1 MASKPR
7 RSDEETMI
15 IIKRR
20 KGGHHDDH
28 HGGAWK
34 IAFADFMTAMMALF
48 LVLWLINVTSEEQKK
63 GIANYFNPIAMD
75 TSSASDGALAGQE
88 VSKDGAETGD
98 VKSGQKAEQDAGET
112 TSTKEKPKS
121 AEEVAE
127 EERKAAEA
135 KAEQDLLDA
144 AHKEI
149 TERISASIDLKM
161 LAENLIIENTD
172 EGLRIQITDKGKVSM
187 FAVGSAKMNEQG
199 AKLVGIIG
207 DAIRNLPNRVSITG
221 HTDGL
226 AFSRADG
233 YGNWELS
240 SDRANA
246 ARRGVM
252 AAGVDVAR
260 VARVEGL
267 ADRDHLFP
275 GEPSDPRNRRVSIT
289 ILRKGAAREAAR
301 D

>member
-7 RSDEETMI
+7 RTDEATMI
-15 IIKRR
+15 ILKRR

-48 LVLWLINVTSEEQKK
+48 LVLWLINVTSDEQKK

-75 TSSASDGALAGQE
+75 TNSASDGALAGQE

-112 TSTKEKPKS
+112 ERTAEKPKTP
-121 AEEVAE
+121 EQIAE
-127 EERKAAEA
+127 EERRKAEEQ
-135 KAEQDLLDA
+135 AEQDLLESA
-144 AHKEI
+144 QKEI
-149 TERISASIDLKM
+149 QERISASIDLKM
-161 LAENLIIENTD
+161 LAENLIIENTE

-207 DAIRNLPNRVSITG
+207 DAIRNLSNRVSITG

-240 SDRANA
+240 SERANA
-246 ARRGVM
+246 ARRGLTT
-252 AAGVDVAR
+252 AGVAEAR
-260 VARVEGL
+260 LARVEGV
-267 ADRDHLFP
+267 ADRSHLFP
-275 GEPSDPRNRRVSIT
+275 DEPDDPRNRRVSIT
-289 ILRKGAAREAAR
+289 ILRKGALRN
-301 D
+301 

>member
-7 RSDEETMI
+7 RTDEATMI
-15 IIKRR
+15 ILKRR

-48 LVLWLINVTSEEQKK
+48 LVLWLINVTSDEQKK

-75 TSSASDGALAGQE
+75 TNSASDGALAGQE

-98 VKSGQKAEQDAGET
+98 VKSGQKAEQDLLE
-112 TSTKEKPKS
+112 S
-121 AEEVAE
+121 A
-127 EERKAAEA
+127 
-135 KAEQDLLDA
+135 Q
-144 AHKEI
+144 KEI
-149 TERISASIDLKM
+149 QERISASIDLKM
-161 LAENLIIENTD
+161 LAENLIIENTE

-207 DAIRNLPNRVSITG
+207 DAIRNLSNRVSITG

-240 SDRANA
+240 SERANA
-246 ARRGVM
+246 ARRGLTT
-252 AAGVDVAR
+252 AGVAEAR
-260 VARVEGL
+260 LARVEGV
-267 ADRDHLFP
+267 ADRSHLFP
-275 GEPSDPRNRRVSIT
+275 DEPDDPRNRRVSIT
-289 ILRKGAAREAAR
+289 ILRKGALRN
-301 D
+301 

>member
-1 MASKPR
+1 MALKPR
-7 RSDEETMI
+7 RPDEETMI
-15 IIKRR
+15 ILKRR
-20 KGGHHDDH
+20 KRGHHDDH

-63 GIANYFNPIAMD
+63 GIANYFNPIAME
-75 TSSASDGALAGQE
+75 TNSASDGALAGRE
-88 VSKDGAETGD
+88 VTKDGADTGD
-98 VKSGQKAEQDAGET
+98 VKSGEAAELDAGATERT
-112 TSTKEKPKS
+112 EEKQRSP
-121 AEEVAE
+121 EEIAE
-127 EERKAAEA
+127 EERKKAEQQ
-135 KAEQDLLDA
+135 AEQDLLDA
-144 AHKEI
+144 ARHEI
-149 TERISASIDLKM
+149 TERISASVDLKM

-187 FAVGSAKMNEQG
+187 FAVGSARMNEQG

-240 SDRANA
+240 AERANA

-252 AAGVDVAR
+252 AAGVDVSR

-275 GEPSDPRNRRVSIT
+275 GEPEDPRNRRVSIT
-289 ILRKGAAREAAR
+289 ILRKGSARR
-301 D
+301 